1 MKFADGFWALFLYI
15 SEKQLFPVQKTAAR
29 VGGG

>member
-1 MKFADGFWALFLYI
+1 MKFADGFWALFLCI
-15 SEKQLFPVQKTAAR
+15 LEEQLFLVQKTAAR